1 MKYLNIKGEHLTQI
15 GIGGA
20 DLGYNRK
27 NEIAAI
33 RYGLN
38 HGINVVDTAESYGE
52 SEEIIGEAL
61 QEINRD
67 KVFLVSKFLP
77 THATPELEAKS
88 LHASLKRLGTDY
100 LDLYLLH
107 WRADADL
114 AQAVEGMEQL
124 QKEGL
129 IRHWGVSNFDV
140 SDMEDLLAVNNG
152 KNVFANE
159 DLYNLTS
166 RGVEF
171 DLFPWQ
177 KERGIGFMGY
187 SPFHAVGWRYLHP
200 TKTLEE
206 IAANH
211 HATAY
216 QVMLAWI
223 TRNDD
228 VLTLPKAGSVSHVKD
243 NIAAMDIQLTP
254 DELAVI
260 DQEFPKPNHKVPLE
274 KI

>member
-1 MKYLNIKGEHLTQI
+1 MKYLTIKGEKLTQI

-20 DLGYNRK
+20 DLGYHADD
-27 NEIAAI
+27 EAAAI
-33 RYGLN
+33 QYGVN
-38 HGINVVDTAESYGE
+38 HGINVIDTAESYHG
-52 SEEIIGEAL
+52 SEQVIGKAL
-61 QEINRD
+61 RGLKRD
-67 KVFLVSKFLP
+67 QVFLVSKFLP
-77 THATPELEAKS
+77 SHATPAEER
-88 LHASLKRLGTDY
+88 ASLAASLTRLGTDY

-114 AQAVEGMEQL
+114 SQAVAGLEAL
-124 QKEGL
+124 QQEGL

-140 SDMEDLLAVNNG
+140 ADMEDLLKVDNG
-152 KNVFANE
+152 DHVFANE

-171 DLFPWQ
+171 DLMPWQ
-177 KERGIGFMGY
+177 EKRGIGFMGY

-200 TKTLEE
+200 TKLLKE
-206 IAANH
+206 IGAAH

-223 TRNDD
+223 TRNDN
-228 VLTLPKAGSVSHVKD
+228 VLALPKAGSVDHVKD
-243 NIAAMDIQLTP
+243 NIAAMNIKLTAE
-254 DELAVI
+254 ELKLI
-260 DQEFPKPNHKVPLE
+260 DQDFPRPTHKVPLE